1 MTTVLSSKGQVV
13 LNASIRRSLG
23 LSPGTVFNVRCERR
37 KIVLDPVTPGRA
49 KGRAVRDA
57 RTGAV
62 VLDVD
67 ADVPSLTSERVRDLL
82 ADFP

>member
-13 LNASIRRSLG
+13 LNAKLRRSLG
-23 LSPGTVFNVRCERR
+23 LMPGTVSNVRHENR
-37 KIVLDPVTPGRA
+37 KIVLDPVTSGRA

-57 RTGAV
+57 KTRAM

-67 ADVPSLTSERVRDLL
+67 GDVPTLTTERVQRILT
-82 ADFP
+82 DFP